1 MVRKGL
7 LLRGRGRY
15 PSTWENPHSACENPQ
30 STREWGRLDTDVID
44 ALCPALLSINSLW
57 EMGAIL
63 DVKDKRPA
71 TRKIKASANLR
82 SSAAGHLPLP
92 AANAA
97 KKKFADTVVMARDS
111 SPWPVQTL
119 RGKQDT
125 AMQSNTRG
133 RREGGCRPWGTP
145 AHHDSGPENQA
156 DEKPLTMKSE
166 VLLTSSLRRLICF
179 FISDPSSRGLSK
191 TPSPK

>member
-1 MVRKGL
+1 MVRNGL
-7 LLRGRGRY
+7 LLRRRGRY
-15 PSTWENPHSACENPQ
+15 PSTWGSPIALAKSL
-30 STREWGRLDTDVID
+30 STWEWGRLDTEVID

-57 EMGAIL
+57 EMGAIP
-63 DVKDKRPA
+63 DVKDKPPA

-97 KKKFADTVVMARDS
+97 KKFADTVVMAPDS

-133 RREGGCRPWGTP
+133 RREGGCRPWEAP
-145 AHHDSGPENQA
+145 AHHDSGPGNRA
-156 DEKPLTMKSE
+156 DERPLTMKSE
-166 VLLTSSLRRLICF
+166 GLLTSSLRRLICF
-179 FISDPSSRGLSK
+179 FTSNPLSRGLSK
-191 TPSPK
+191 TPSPE